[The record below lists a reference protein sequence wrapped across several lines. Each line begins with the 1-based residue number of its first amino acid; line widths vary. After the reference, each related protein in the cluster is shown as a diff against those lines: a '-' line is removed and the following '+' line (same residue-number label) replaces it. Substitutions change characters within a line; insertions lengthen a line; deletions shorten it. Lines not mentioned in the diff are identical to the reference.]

1 MRRTVLTPALMMVA
15 LGSIAVSA
23 PAQHGEMGS
32 ATPAARASIGF
43 ADVRPTHLDVLTGE
57 TVRWTNDSVR
67 AHTVTADDGSFDS
80 GGIVA
85 SDTFDR
91 TFHDA
96 GVVAYHCALHPSI
109 RGVVGVHPLLLAT
122 PQQAAASNRE
132 FPLSGRAALP
142 AGAPVTLEADRGAGF
157 TPVATTTVASDGTF
171 VAHVRPGGTA
181 TYRAVAEGR
190 QSPPVTLLVLDRR
203 ITFQVRRAHRRVI
216 VRTRVTPAAAGASV
230 VLQLYLRERFGWWPV
245 QRARLD
251 RHSTARF
258 SLPVGRRVAARVL
271 LTLRDGATPL
281 AVSRTVRLRRTV
293 RKDVRR
299 DRGHRAPPTHQ
310 AHE

>member
-1 MRRTVLTPALMMVA
+1 VVA
-15 LGSIAVSA
+15 LASIAVSA
-23 PAQHGEMGS
+23 SAQHGGMGP

-43 ADVRPTHLDVLTGE
+43 ADVRPTHLDVLTGD
-57 TVRWTNDSVR
+57 TVTWTNDSVR

-80 GGIVA
+80 GRMVSSA
-85 SDTFDR
+85 TFDR

-96 GVVAYHCALHPSI
+96 AVVPYHCALHPSI
-109 RGVVGVHPLLLAT
+109 RGVVGVHALLLAA
-122 PQQAAASNRE
+122 PEQAAASNRD
-132 FPLSGRAALP
+132 FPLSCRAALP
-142 AGAPVTLEADRGAGF
+142 LGAPVTLEVDRGAGF
-157 TPVATTTVASDGTF
+157 TPVTTTTVAADGTF
-171 VAHVRPGGTA
+171 VARVRPGGTA
-181 TYRAVAEGR
+181 MYRAVADGR

-203 ITFQVRRAHRRVI
+203 ITFESRRAHRRVV
-216 VRTRVTPAAAGASV
+216 VRTRVTPVAAGAHV

-271 LTLRDGATPL
+271 LTLPDGATPL

-293 RKDVRR
+293 TTGARR
-299 DRGHRAPPTHQ
+299 DRGHPTAPSHS
-310 AHE
+310 AHR